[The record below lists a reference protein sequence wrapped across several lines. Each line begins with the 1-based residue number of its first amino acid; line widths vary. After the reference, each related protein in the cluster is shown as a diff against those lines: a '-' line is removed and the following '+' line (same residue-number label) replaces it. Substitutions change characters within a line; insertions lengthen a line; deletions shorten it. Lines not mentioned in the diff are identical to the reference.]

1 MSMGTVERALQLAP
15 ECQTIEEIRTK
26 LNEEG
31 HSSIDAHLQGSLRRD
46 LKRLLKH
53 PAARLQPHPPRH
65 ESDASPNPLP
75 DDPEDCG
82 GRGSGDAGR
91 TSQRWKRDADQ

>member
-26 LNEEG
+26 LNQEG
-31 HSSIDAHLQGSLRRD
+31 HASIDAHLQGSLRRD
-46 LKRLLKH
+46 LKRLLKQ
-53 PAARLQPHPPRH
+53 PKAAGQPGLPRH
-65 ESDASPNPLP
+65 EGDASPNPLP
-75 DDPEDCG
+75 DDPDDCG

-91 TSQRWKRDADQ
+91 TS